1 MSKIIRTTLA
11 VLAIAVMLTPVLV
24 FALTTPT
31 PPVGDPTTDAIDL
44 DEIQQLV
51 EKVAQ
56 FLIIVSVVI
65 AVIFIIWGGTM
76 YMAARG
82 DADKAEAAKTTIYNG
97 VIGAAVVLGVGVI
110 LQTLAGVITRSFFV

>member
-97 VIGAAVVLGVGVI
+97 VIGAAVVLGVGGI
-110 LQTLAGVITRSFFV
+110 LQTLAGI